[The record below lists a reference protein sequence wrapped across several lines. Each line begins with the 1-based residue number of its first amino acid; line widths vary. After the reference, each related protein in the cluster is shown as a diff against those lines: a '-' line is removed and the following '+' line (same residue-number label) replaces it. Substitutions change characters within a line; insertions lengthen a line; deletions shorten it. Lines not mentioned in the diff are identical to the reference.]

1 MRVLYLFLAIG
12 LLACNGS
19 PKETVSHDQ
28 VPAKSGTADTLEE
41 DTTHSSPA
49 GKLYSNARFK
59 DVSVEK
65 VGADRFLVEG
75 KGQIF
80 EANFGW
86 VVEDGHRELKNGF
99 QMTDAGAPEWGKF
112 RFFIEVEK
120 ERPNSVLTLVLF
132 ESSAKDGSRQHELP
146 IPLE

>member
-1 MRVLYLFLAIG
+1 MRVLYLFLAIS
-12 LLACNGS
+12 LSACNGS
-19 PKETVSHDQ
+19 PKDTVSGDQ
-28 VPAKSGTADTLEE
+28 PHAKSDTPDNAKE
-41 DTTHSSPA
+41 DTTQISPV
-49 GKLYSNARFK
+49 GEVYSNARFR
-59 DVSVEK
+59 DVQVEK
-65 VGADRFLVEG
+65 VRANRYSVEG
-75 KGQIF
+75 RGQIF

-86 VVEDGHRELKNGF
+86 IVEDGHRELKSGF

>member
-1 MRVLYLFLAIG
+1 MRVLYLFLVIS
-12 LLACNGS
+12 LSACNGS
-19 PKETVSHDQ
+19 PKDAVSDDKAH
-28 VPAKSGTADTLEE
+28 AKSDTTNKVME
-41 DTTHSSPA
+41 DTTQSSPA
-49 GKLYSNARFK
+49 GKLYSNVRFR

-65 VGADRFLVEG
+65 VGTNRFLVEG

-86 VVEDGHRELKNGF
+86 VVEDGHRELRNGF
-99 QMTDAGAPEWGKF
+99 EMTDAGAPEWGEF
-112 RFFIEVEK
+112 RFFIDVEK

-146 IPLE
+146 IPLN